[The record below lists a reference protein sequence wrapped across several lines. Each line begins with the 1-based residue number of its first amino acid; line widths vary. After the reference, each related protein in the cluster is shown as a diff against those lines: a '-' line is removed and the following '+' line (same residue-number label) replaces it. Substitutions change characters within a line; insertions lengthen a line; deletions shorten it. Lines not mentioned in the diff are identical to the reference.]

1 MEMHQIRYFLAV
13 AEELNFTKA
22 AERCNVS
29 QPALSRA
36 IQALEQELGGPLFRR
51 ERSHTHL
58 SELGRMVQPH
68 LTQVFDSSR
77 SAKRL
82 AREYGRLTK
91 TPLKLGIMS
100 TIAPDQIIDLITAV
114 RTRHPGSS
122 YACATPMRR
131 TSARG

>member
-68 LTQVFDSSR
+68 LPRSST
-77 SAKRL
+77 A
-82 AREYGRLTK
+82 A
-91 TPLKLGIMS
+91 
-100 TIAPDQIIDLITAV
+100 APPSVWRASMA
-114 RTRHPGSS
+114 G
-122 YACATPMRR
+122 
-131 TSARG
+131 